1 MGLRLDCSKNT
12 LFYSCPHHN
21 YSKFKVCHISPAK
34 IYVPLTNVFAC
45 ESYLTRK
52 LEETFCWA
60 QIASFMGVLDLLAVV
75 CLYLL
80 YLLYLCWAWIAG
92 SVGVGVGSRF
102 LFGFPGIAPPLSP
115 LSPPPCSTKYRHH
128 QTLNIIAIFFKQSY
142 VFQKL

>member
-34 IYVPLTNVFAC
+34 IYVLLKNVFAC
-45 ESYLTRK
+45 DSYLTRK

-60 QIASFMGVLDLLAVV
+60 QIASFMGVLDFGSCVFV

-80 YLLYLCWAWIAG
+80 
-92 SVGVGVGSRF
+92 
-102 LFGFPGIAPPLSP
+102 
-115 LSPPPCSTKYRHH
+115 
-128 QTLNIIAIFFKQSY
+128 
-142 VFQKL
+142 

>member
-1 MGLRLDCSKNT
+1 MFMGLRLDCSKNT

-60 QIASFMGVLDLLAVV
+60 QIASFMGVLDLGSCVFV
-75 CLYLL
+75 CL

-102 LFGFPGIAPPLSP
+102 LFGFPGIAPPL
-115 LSPPPCSTKYRHH
+115 PPSLFHQISTPPDSQYHR
-128 QTLNIIAIFFKQSY
+128 NIC
-142 VFQKL
+142 